1 MIIRRRHPRAGIAL
15 LAILLALPAF
25 ATGFAQQPSSET
37 SDPQA
42 ADWRHR
48 DLFAG
53 DYTTPAADPDAAT
66 DAQPTNGATGGDA
79 ADGASPADKNVA
91 AGDQPPSHWSIHFQD
106 TFVLQGTPGFRS
118 PYKAQT
124 SLSPNQIRETNSD
137 TLFLAYSP
145 WQGGS
150 LVVNPEYSQGIGL
163 SHTYGVAGF
172 PNGEAQKAS
181 DLQGKED
188 ISRIYIR
195 QVFGLGG
202 EKEPVAD
209 AENQIAG
216 EQDISRF
223 TVQFGKFAMN
233 DNVDDNTYNHDERNQ
248 FLNWSIWESGAWD
261 YPADSKGY
269 TYGLYLEYNQK
280 NYTLRFVHA
289 QVPKVVNGLAL
300 DNQFW
305 LRFGEVLE
313 LETRFKIHDHPGK
326 LRTLGFVNRTNSA
339 TYNDLVADPDVNP
352 LKLRANR
359 LKYGGALTGEQEITS
374 DLGAFF
380 RLSINDGQTQSW
392 SFTDIDQS
400 ASVGLSLKGTR
411 WQRPDDTIGLAAVVN
426 GISKAHQEYLNAGGV
441 GLTVGDGQLPHYGT
455 ENIVELYYDVRLPE
469 FGLPEVGG
477 KVVPS
482 LTFDYQF
489 VDHPAYN
496 EDRGPAH
503 ILGARLHAE
512 Y

>member
-1 MIIRRRHPRAGIAL
+1 MRVFKLIILAAL
-15 LAILLALPAF
+15 FASPAF
-25 ATGFAQQPSSET
+25 GVAQTEP
-37 SDPQA
+37 P
-42 ADWRHR
+42 DWRHR
-48 DLFAG
+48 DLFEEA
-53 DYTTPAADPDAAT
+53 YSEPVPTPDAA
-66 DAQPTNGATGGDA
+66 ASA
-79 ADGASPADKNVA
+79 GASGSEDKT
-91 AGDQPPSHWSIHFQD
+91 PPDWSIHFQD

-118 PYKAQT
+118 PYKAPT
-124 SLSPNQIRETNSD
+124 SLSPDQLRETNSD

-150 LVVNPEYSQGIGL
+150 IVVNPEYAQGIGL
-163 SHTYGVAGF
+163 SHTYGAAGF

-209 AENQIAG
+209 GQNQIEG
-216 EQDISRF
+216 EQDVSRF
-223 TVQFGKFAMN
+223 VVQFGKFAMN
-233 DNVDDNTYNHDERNQ
+233 DNIDDNTYNHDERTQ

-261 YPADSKGY
+261 FPADSKGY
-269 TYGLYLEYNQK
+269 TYGLYLEFNQA
-280 NYTLRFVHA
+280 NYTLRFAHA

-313 LETRFKIHDHPGK
+313 LETRYKIHDHPGK
-326 LRTLGFVNRTNSA
+326 LRTLAFVNRTNSD
-339 TYNDLVADPDVNP
+339 TYQDLVDHPDADP
-352 LKLRANR
+352 LRLRADR
-359 LKYGGALTGEQEITS
+359 LKYGGAVTGEQEITS
-374 DLGAFF
+374 DLGAFL

-392 SFTDIDQS
+392 SFTDIDRS
-400 ASVGLSLKGTR
+400 ASLGLSLKGGR
-411 WQRPDDTIGLAAVVN
+411 WGRPDDTIGLAGAIN
-426 GISKAHQEYLNAGGV
+426 GITSEHQAFLAAGGI
-441 GLTVGDGQLPHYGT
+441 GLTVGDGRLPHYGT
-455 ENIVELYYDVRLPE
+455 ENIVELYYDARLLKFDVPR
-469 FGLPEVGG
+469 LGG
-477 KVVPS
+477 TVTTN
-482 LTFDYQF
+482 LAFDYQLL
-489 VDHPAYN
+489 DNPAYN